1 MLPPGTIV
9 LDNNPFFFFDLK
21 KTNNNSSMN
30 TTHYHNFYEIY
41 LLLSGSCEYLINDKI
56 YSISECS
63 MLFVPAGEVHKT
75 TYTSLHCERILLSFN
90 DLIFDK
96 YLSQE
101 LQKPLFYKLKEN
113 DPILDLFN
121 KMSKITD
128 FKSVKNQILIT
139 SYLNVLLIYMMEHH
153 KDIAKLNIKTPSVI
167 DHVLSYISENFYE
180 DIALK
185 DLSAQ
190 FGYSA
195 DHFSKLFKEFTGSTF
210 KEYLMLTRFTAAEK
224 LLLTTN
230 KSVTDIALSCGFN
243 DSNYFSYM
251 FNKRYGVSPLRYKKI
266 KNSL

>member
-1 MLPPGTIV
+1 MLPPGTRV

-128 FKSVKNQILIT
+128 FKSVKNQILIRGFVPKT
-139 SYLNVLLIYMMEHH
+139 LEPQCLFGMPLDKN
-153 KDIAKLNIKTPSVI
+153 NI
-167 DHVLSYISENFYE
+167 D
-180 DIALK
+180 
-185 DLSAQ
+185 
-190 FGYSA
+190 
-195 DHFSKLFKEFTGSTF
+195 KEIINATINI
-210 KEYLMLTRFTAAEK
+210 LEK
-224 LLLTTN
+224 LLKN
-230 KSVTDIALSCGFN
+230 KAKELIEKYKDIDIIGEYL
-243 DSNYFSYM
+243 
-251 FNKRYGVSPLRYKKI
+251 
-266 KNSL
+266 

>member
-9 LDNNPFFFFDLK
+9 LDNYPFFFYDLK
-21 KTNNNSSMN
+21 KTNNNSSMH

-56 YSISECS
+56 YSISQAS
-63 MLFVPAGEVHKT
+63 MLLIPAGEVHKT
-75 TYTSLHCERILLSFN
+75 TYTSTHYERILLSFN
-90 DLIFDK
+90 ELIFDK
-96 YLSQE
+96 YLAQE
-101 LQKPLFYKLKEN
+101 LQYPLFCKLKEN
-113 DPILDLFN
+113 DPLLDLFN
-121 KMSKITD
+121 KMSKISD
-128 FKSVKNQILIT
+128 FKSIKNKILIT

-153 KDIAKLNIKTPSVI
+153 KDIAKINIKPPSVI
-167 DHVLSYISENFYE
+167 DHVLSYISENFYD

-185 DLSAQ
+185 DLSTQ

-195 DHFSKLFKEFTGSTF
+195 DHFSKLFKESTGSTF

-243 DSNYFSYM
+243 DSNYFSHM
-251 FNKRYGVSPLRYKKI
+251 FSKRYGVSPLKYKKT
-266 KNSL
+266 KNNF